1 MWRFVLRLLSQRL
14 IENLSVPERLPDDRG
29 PLDRRDVGSHEGDGG
44 HEQSQNTLMST
55 ARVLGQFND
64 VAADELAQRARG
76 GAATISTLGL
86 LLLLAVRPQARD
98 TVPSKPN
105 NRPSLSLH
113 SLSGRKV
120 PDTSLQG
127 QVATTTLRVWG
138 FNVHC

>member
-55 ARVLGQFND
+55 AKVLGQFND

-86 LLLLAVRPQARD
+86 LLLLAVRPQAPASRT
-98 TVPSKPN
+98 TVQACPCTVCPAEK
-105 NRPSLSLH
+105 SLTH
-113 SLSGRKV
+113 PCKGKW
-120 PDTSLQG
+120 LQ
-127 QVATTTLRVWG
+127 Q
-138 FNVHC
+138 H